1 MQRVVCK
8 LRLAESVSTA
18 ATTINIQII
27 TNYATRAQ
35 SNERRGVVADK
46 LIVMIE
52 FQLLQDKSVAS
63 LVIRA
68 VLSEIY

>member
-27 TNYATRAQ
+27 TNNATRAQ
-35 SNERRGVVADK
+35 SNEKRGVVADK

>member
-63 LVIRA
+63 LVIKA